1 MPKVQ
6 LDLMFMSAVGE
17 FVDEVNAKSTVLTV
31 VSRECGTIG
40 TTELKSKDHIYA
52 WAFVKQFL
60 DVLGYDEVEL
70 KSDNE
75 PTTKFICEQ
84 VEKLRVPKKTVVTTS
99 GNYAHEE
106 LGEAERAHQ
115 TAQAQSGSSTKGSPD
130 ASQGQDRSSLLG
142 WLGMRAG
149 H

>member
-1 MPKVQ
+1 M
-6 LDLMFMSAVGE
+6 
-17 FVDEVNAKSTVLTV
+17 
-31 VSRECGTIG
+31 
-40 TTELKSKDHIYA
+40 
-52 WAFVKQFL
+52 KQFL

-84 VEKLRVPKKTVVTTS
+84 VEKLRVPKKTFVTAS
-99 GNYAHEE
+99 GNFAHEE
-106 LGEAERAHQ
+106 LGAAERAHQ
-115 TAQAQSGSSTKGSPD
+115 TAQAQIRALWIQYEKDSGCLLRP
-130 ASQGQDRSSLLG
+130 GQILLLG

>member
-1 MPKVQ
+1 MRR
-6 LDLMFMSAVGE
+6 A
-17 FVDEVNAKSTVLTV
+17 
-31 VSRECGTIG
+31 RCGTIG

-52 WAFVKQFL
+52 WTFVKQFL

-106 LGEAERAHQ
+106 LGAAERAHQ
-115 TAQAQSGSSTKGSPD
+115 TAPAQI
-130 ASQGQDRSSLLG
+130 
-142 WLGMRAG
+142 RALRIQYEKDSR
-149 H
+149 